1 MAKHP
6 PLSDHLHGP
15 SLRPKGSG
23 TVNTPEGLTEGDDLP
38 ESGEGASRESL
49 GDYLSNLTKV
59 NHYTVTGGSK
69 PAPTHRDIGG
79 TPPVNTAYKDG
90 GMPNGTGSEK
100 TFLDETIAAGDTEG
114 HHFTEVGKS
123 DYKNPQVAQG
133 HLSMAAVDSDVGTSP
148 YNNGVGDSRGTGH
161 TLLSGVKAHGNPA
174 KGHGY
179 VGTPTGRV
187 IPPGPAP
194 LQKRTSKILENNR
207 FHPVKGSP
215 YVVDGNFS
223 SSTMGSMGSVQ
234 KVLGLYDPAA
244 EALSVEKLV
253 EIGRGLMLEA
263 TGHDFTDA
271 VGASMLPS
279 LSQIGIPF
287 IDVNI
292 AELNP
297 AVIAGVGNW
306 RRPLD
311 ILGAGG
317 ASATAAAGTP
327 VSNIIDSSTSYG
339 HLNSY
344 KAPFHGPLPMP
355 MIMVALA
362 GFVAL
367 LVQAIAVQVVMVLI
381 DNPLFRTKAPSA
393 FPSRPASLP
402 KGRRHIQ
409 NGNLMQMILDWMGI
423 PALEGDTAMLFAIMR
438 GVGTF
443 YGVSD
448 LYAVPGPSDF
458 GDMMM
463 TLTVQGGFTAGI
475 LRSCTR
481 DLEGLVETAKQIGS
495 SPIEIAGGVIAIL
508 QELGN
513 NRSMRFMMTCAIL
526 GDRMFQI
533 DAYDIQ
539 PTNKDI
545 DRMQNVAST
554 RVAKSRHEGP
564 AGAPEPNQ
572 LVWSHRSLPRMMLLP
587 TSFAVASTQYG
598 LPLRGGQRGFM
609 EMDNEFV
616 TDMEYAVKGRI
627 PKDKVKLLEDRLEL
641 EYVPFYF
648 QDLRTNEILSFHAFI
663 QDISEDFSPEYQS
676 TGGYG
681 RIDPIQVYKN
691 TSRSINLTF
700 IAAATSPKDFDSMWV
715 AINKLVTM
723 VYPQWT
729 GGTSMKAADDSKFIM
744 PFSQIPGA
752 TPLVRMRLGD
762 VIKSNYSRF
771 NLARIFGVDQP
782 NNADGAFFID
792 GVAEAKIESY
802 DHAGADPGG
811 TVAVGSLPLGY
822 AKHLYFDALYTPPR
836 DHSESEFGW
845 SADATAILMPN
856 NEGQGFLKCGVDDVG
871 NWNVGESARV
881 KISHP
886 TVVRMESGTSLLGEP
901 HLGYPGVLPI
911 GVSGPG
917 VMYKVKFEDPE
928 YQKIYDDTF
937 WVDHSFLREDPKQ
950 TGIDFGVDEEDVK
963 YDPGD
968 DTANKWFKPETNEIV
983 RTFESTGGRGL
994 AGVITSLSLSYNDAP
1009 WDTRELGARAPMWMS
1024 ISLGFAPIH
1033 DIPPGI
1039 DANGFNRAPVYPV
1052 GRAVNASRGPDIH
1065 DWNSVDTDDPLH
1077 KAFRAD
1083 RGVLDE
1089 YEPKGDADGIPSSSK
1104 IWATLAGA
1112 GDGAEQP

>member
-6 PLSDHLHGP
+6 PLSDHLTGP
-15 SLRPKGSG
+15 PLQPKGSG

-38 ESGEGASRESL
+38 ESGAGASKESL
-49 GDYLSNLTKV
+49 GDYLSNLTNT
-59 NHYTVTGGSK
+59 NHYTVSGGSK
-69 PAPTHRDIGG
+69 QAPTHNTTGG
-79 TPPVNTAYKDG
+79 TPPVNTAYKNG
-90 GMPNGTGSEK
+90 GMPNGSGAEK
-100 TFLDETIAAGDTEG
+100 TFLDETIAAGDTEAY
-114 HHFTEVGKS
+114 HFTEVGKS
-123 DYKNPQVAQG
+123 DYKNPQVAKG
-133 HLSMAAVDSDVGTSP
+133 HLTMAAVDSDIGTP
-148 YNNGVGDSRGTGH
+148 QYDKGVGGSRGQGH
-161 TLLSGVKAHGNPA
+161 TLLSGVKAH
-174 KGHGY
+174 H
-179 VGTPTGRV
+179 TGRSQSAV
-187 IPPGPAP
+187 GPSVGRTIPPGPTP
-194 LQKRTSKILENNR
+194 IQKRTSKILENNR

-215 YVVDGNFS
+215 YVVNGNFS
-223 SSTMGSMGSVQ
+223 SSKMGSMGSVQ
-234 KVLGLYDPAA
+234 HYLGIYDPAA
-244 EALSVEKLV
+244 KDLSVEDLV
-253 EIGRGLMLEA
+253 EVGRGLMLEA
-263 TGHDFTDA
+263 TGHDFTAADA
-271 VGASMLPS
+271 ASMLPS
-279 LSQIGIPF
+279 WSQIGIPF
-287 IDVNI
+287 MDVNI
-292 AELNP
+292 SELNP
-297 AVIAGVGNW
+297 SVIAGVGNW
-306 RRPLD
+306 RNPLD
-311 ILGAGG
+311 ILAAAGP
-317 ASATAAAGTP
+317 SARAAAGTP
-327 VSNIIDSSTSYG
+327 VSNIIDSTTSYG

-367 LVQAIAVQVVMVLI
+367 LIQALAVQVVMLLI

-402 KGRRHIQ
+402 KGRRQIQ

-423 PALEGDTAMLFAIMR
+423 PALEGDTAMMFAIMR

-458 GDMMM
+458 SDMMM

-495 SPIEIAGGVIAIL
+495 SPIEVAGGVIAIL

-513 NRSMRFMMTCAIL
+513 NRSMRFMMTCAKL

-554 RVAKSRHEGP
+554 RTAKSRHEGP
-564 AGAPEPNQ
+564 GGSPEPNQ

-587 TSFAVASTQYG
+587 SSFAAGSIQYG
-598 LPLRGGQRGFM
+598 LPNRGGRNSFM
-609 EMDNEFV
+609 AMDDEFV
-616 TDMEYAVKGRI
+616 SDHSYAVKGRI
-627 PKDKVKLLEDRLEL
+627 PMDKVKLLEDRMEL

-648 QDLRTNEILSFHAFI
+648 HDLRTNEILSFHAFI

-681 RIDPIQVYKN
+681 RIDPVQVYKT
-691 TSRSINLTF
+691 TSRNINCTF

-752 TPLVRMRLGD
+752 SPIIRLRLGD

-782 NNADGAFFID
+782 NNADGNFFID
-792 GVAEAKIESY
+792 GVDEAKI
-802 DHAGADPGG
+802 DANNAGAWDE
-811 TVAVGSLPLGY
+811 PLDNGL
-822 AKHLYFDALYTPPR
+822 AMDIYFNALYTPPR

-845 SADATAILMPN
+845 SAGATAILMPN

-886 TVVRMESGTSLLGEP
+886 TVVKMEEGFSLLGEP
-901 HLGYPGVLPI
+901 HLGYPGVIPI

-917 VMYKVKFEDPE
+917 VMYKVKFEDKE
-928 YQKIYDDTF
+928 YQDIYDDTF
-937 WVDHSFLREDPKQ
+937 WVDHSFLREDPTQ
-950 TGIDFGVDEEDVK
+950 TSIDIGAEAGDVTF
-963 YDPGD
+963 DPDGKG
-968 DTANKWFKPETNEIV
+968 AKAWFKPETNEIV
-983 RTFESTGGRGL
+983 RTFESNGGRGL

-1024 ISLGFAPIH
+1024 ISFGFTPIH
-1033 DIPPGI
+1033 DLPPGL

-1052 GRAVNASRGPDIH
+1052 GRHVNASRGPDIH
-1065 DWNSVDTDDPLH
+1065 GWNSVDNADPLH

-1089 YEPKGDADGIPSSSK
+1089 YEPKGDSDGVPSSSK